1 MFSAF
6 MPEFA
11 SMQAV
16 QTDRIYSVLLA
27 FSAVI
32 VVIVGGL
39 VIVFSIR
46 YRRGSKAGRAEL
58 PRIMSREL
66 EIGWTSATLFLALFI
81 FWWVELNSIVGSRPP
96 KDAIEIHVV
105 AKQWM
110 WKTQHANGARE
121 INELHVP
128 IDAPVRLVMTSQDVI
143 HSFFVPAF
151 RMKQDVLPGRY
162 TETWF
167 RATKLGLFHLFC
179 AEYCGSEHSRM
190 TGRIV
195 VVSQDDTAD
204 GSLHNP
210 QGDGLAKEGEAIF
223 RARGCSGCHAEA
235 SKVHAPKLR
244 GLYGRAV
251 QLADG
256 RTVTADDAYL
266 RDSMLLPKRDITAGF
281 EPIMPSY
288 TGHSHGR
295 GNYLIDCLHSFALDE
310 SGGHDNDRYDYFG
323 RTATSAR
330 SKLSR
335 SRPHRRFLARHHRPQ
350 ANRHSLCGNHHI
362 LLFSWWHCDLAREI
376 GAVYACWRFSF

>member
-6 MPEFA
+6 MPVSA
-11 SMQAV
+11 SVQAM
-16 QTDRIYSVLLA
+16 QTDRIYGLLLA
-27 FSAVI
+27 FSVVI
-32 VVIVGGL
+32 VVIVGAL
-39 VIVFSIR
+39 IVVFSIR
-46 YRRGSKAGRAEL
+46 YRRGSKAARGEL
-58 PRIMSREL
+58 PRIMSREF

-81 FWWVELNSIVGSRPP
+81 FWWVSSTQLSALVPP
-96 KDAIEIHVV
+96 KNALEIHVV

-121 INELHVP
+121 IDELHVP
-128 IDAPVRLVMTSQDVI
+128 IDVPVRLVMTSQDVI

-151 RMKQDVLPGRY
+151 RMKKDVLPGRY

-167 RATKLGLFHLFC
+167 QATKLGSFHLFC

-195 VVSQDDTAD
+195 VLPQEEYGRWLAAQPQAD
-204 GSLHNP
+204 N
-210 QGDGLAKEGEAIF
+210 LAKEGEAIF

-244 GLYGRAV
+244 GLYGQAV

-266 RDSMLLPKRDITAGF
+266 RDSMLLPKKDIAAGF

-288 TGHSHGR
+288 KGILTDGEIISLTAYIR
-295 GNYLIDCLHSFALDE
+295 SLSTE
-310 SGGHDNDRYDYFG
+310 SGD
-323 RTATSAR
+323 T
-330 SKLSR
+330 K
-335 SRPHRRFLARHHRPQ
+335 
-350 ANRHSLCGNHHI
+350 
-362 LLFSWWHCDLAREI
+362 
-376 GAVYACWRFSF
+376 

>member
-6 MPEFA
+6 MPESA

-81 FWWVELNSIVGSRPP
+81 FWWVSSTQLSALVPP
-96 KDAIEIHVV
+96 KNAIEIHVV

-128 IDAPVRLVMTSQDVI
+128 IDVPVRLVMTSQDVI

-167 RATKLGLFHLFC
+167 RATKLGSFHLFC

-195 VVSQDDTAD
+195 VVSQDEYGGWLAAQ
-204 GSLHNP
+204 P

-288 TGHSHGR
+288 KGILTDGEIIS
-295 GNYLIDCLHSFALDE
+295 L
-310 SGGHDNDRYDYFG
+310 
-323 RTATSAR
+323 TAYIR
-330 SKLSR
+330 SLSTK
-335 SRPHRRFLARHHRPQ
+335 AGDMQ
-350 ANRHSLCGNHHI
+350 
-362 LLFSWWHCDLAREI
+362 
-376 GAVYACWRFSF
+376 

>member
-1 MFSAF
+1 
-6 MPEFA
+6 
-11 SMQAV
+11 
-16 QTDRIYSVLLA
+16 
-27 FSAVI
+27 VI

-46 YRRGSKAGRAEL
+46 YRRGSKADRAEL
-58 PRIMSREL
+58 PPIMSREF

-81 FWWVELNSIVGSRPP
+81 FWWVSSTQLSALVPP
-96 KDAIEIHVV
+96 KNAIEIHVV

-167 RATKLGLFHLFC
+167 RATKLGSFHLFC

-195 VVSQDDTAD
+195 VVSQDEYGSWLTAQ
-204 GSLHNP
+204 P

-288 TGHSHGR
+288 KGILTDGEIIS
-295 GNYLIDCLHSFALDE
+295 L
-310 SGGHDNDRYDYFG
+310 
-323 RTATSAR
+323 TAYIR
-330 SKLSR
+330 SLSTT
-335 SRPHRRFLARHHRPQ
+335 A
-350 ANRHSLCGNHHI
+350 G
-362 LLFSWWHCDLAREI
+362 DMK
-376 GAVYACWRFSF
+376 

>member
-6 MPEFA
+6 MPESA

-16 QTDRIYSVLLA
+16 QTDRIYGVLLA

-81 FWWVELNSIVGSRPP
+81 FWWVSSTQLSALVPP
-96 KDAIEIHVV
+96 KNAIEIHVV

-128 IDAPVRLVMTSQDVI
+128 IDVPVRLVMTSQDVI

-167 RATKLGLFHLFC
+167 RATKLGSFHLFC

-195 VVSQDDTAD
+195 VVSQDEYGGWLVAQ
-204 GSLHNP
+204 P

-288 TGHSHGR
+288 KGILTDGEIVS
-295 GNYLIDCLHSFALDE
+295 L
-310 SGGHDNDRYDYFG
+310 
-323 RTATSAR
+323 TAYIR
-330 SKLSR
+330 SLSTK
-335 SRPHRRFLARHHRPQ
+335 A
-350 ANRHSLCGNHHI
+350 G
-362 LLFSWWHCDLAREI
+362 DMK
-376 GAVYACWRFSF
+376 

>member
-6 MPEFA
+6 MPESA

-81 FWWVELNSIVGSRPP
+81 FWWVSSAQLSALVPP
-96 KDAIEIHVV
+96 KNAIEIHVV

-128 IDAPVRLVMTSQDVI
+128 IDVPVRLVMTSQDVI

-151 RMKQDVLPGRY
+151 RMKKDVLPGRY

-167 RATKLGLFHLFC
+167 RATKLGSFHLFC

-195 VVSQDDTAD
+195 VVSQEEYGRWLAAQ
-204 GSLHNP
+204 P

-288 TGHSHGR
+288 KGILTDGEIIS
-295 GNYLIDCLHSFALDE
+295 L
-310 SGGHDNDRYDYFG
+310 
-323 RTATSAR
+323 TAYIR
-330 SKLSR
+330 SLSTK
-335 SRPHRRFLARHHRPQ
+335 AGDMQ
-350 ANRHSLCGNHHI
+350 
-362 LLFSWWHCDLAREI
+362 
-376 GAVYACWRFSF
+376 